1 MKLINLFTS
10 PAIISICNIIILV
23 YGLYGIKKLIKKFSK
38 CPKNL
43 TLFFKILFNNIKEN
57 IEVLLPGFIFLII
70 FILIGLYYAN
80 VRYLHAV
87 CILLISSCINVLIT
101 FLIVKTI
108 ESLQK
113 IKFENKFELTKN
125 IYIETLNSIINS
137 FGYIENGKSYNH
149 TVPCSNINTPSIKD
163 KFPNFKIHKN
173 LNKLQELEY
182 MKILTNEYNIELE
195 HLSNWIIPSFKQQA
209 ITKKFYKSL
218 NQLEFEINQII
229 QFKSIFDIDN
239 IDKNYNELKIKYPIL
254 EESLLNHLE
263 QALME
268 FWKYLYEENHNFYKY
283 ID

>member
-1 MKLINLFTS
+1 MKITIFTS
-10 PAIISICNIIILV
+10 SVITSICNIIILV
-23 YGLYGIKKLIKKFSK
+23 YGLYGIGKLIKRFSK
-38 CPKNL
+38 FPKNL
-43 TLFFKILFNNIKEN
+43 TLFFKILFNNIEEN

-70 FILIGLYYAN
+70 FILLGLYYAN
-80 VRYLHAV
+80 VRYVHAV

-101 FLIVKTI
+101 ILIVKTI
-108 ESLQK
+108 ETLQK

-137 FGYIENGKSYNH
+137 FGYIKNGKSYNNP
-149 TVPCSNINTPSIKD
+149 VPCTDINTPNIKD
-163 KFPNFKIHKN
+163 IFQNFEIHEN
-173 LNKLQELEY
+173 LSGLEDVKYLQ
-182 MKILTNEYNIELE
+182 ILTNEYNIELE

-209 ITKKFYKSL
+209 ITKRFYKVI
-218 NQLEFEINQII
+218 NQLEFEINRII
-229 QFKSIFDIDN
+229 QFKSIFGIDN

-254 EESLLNHLE
+254 KESLLNHLE

>member
-1 MKLINLFTS
+1 MKITIFTS
-10 PAIISICNIIILV
+10 SVITSICNIIILV
-23 YGLYGIKKLIKKFSK
+23 YGLYGIGKLIKRFSK
-38 CPKNL
+38 FPKNL
-43 TLFFKILFNNIKEN
+43 TLFFKILFNNIEEN

-70 FILIGLYYAN
+70 FILLGLYYAN
-80 VRYLHAV
+80 VRYVHAV

-101 FLIVKTI
+101 ILIVKTI
-108 ESLQK
+108 ETLQK

-137 FGYIENGKSYNH
+137 FGYIKNGKSYNNP
-149 TVPCSNINTPSIKD
+149 VPCTDINTPNIKD
-163 KFPNFKIHKN
+163 RFQNFEIHEN
-173 LNKLQELEY
+173 LSGLEDVKYLQ
-182 MKILTNEYNIELE
+182 ILTNEYNIELE

-209 ITKKFYKSL
+209 ITKRFYKVI
-218 NQLEFEINQII
+218 NQLEFEINRII
-229 QFKSIFDIDN
+229 QFKSIFGIDN

-254 EESLLNHLE
+254 KESLLNHLE

>member
-1 MKLINLFTS
+1 MKITIFTS
-10 PAIISICNIIILV
+10 SVITSICNIIILV
-23 YGLYGIKKLIKKFSK
+23 YGLYGIGKLIKRFSK
-38 CPKNL
+38 FPKNL
-43 TLFFKILFNNIKEN
+43 TLFFKILFNNIEEN

-70 FILIGLYYAN
+70 FILTGLYYAN
-80 VRYLHAV
+80 VRYVHAV

-101 FLIVKTI
+101 ILIVKTI

-137 FGYIENGKSYNH
+137 FGYIKKGKSYNNPVH
-149 TVPCSNINTPSIKD
+149 CTDINTPSIKD
-163 KFPNFKIHKN
+163 KFPNFMIHKN

-209 ITKKFYKSL
+209 ITKRFYKVI
-218 NQLEFEINQII
+218 NQLEFEINRII
-229 QFKSIFDIDN
+229 QFKSIFGIDN

-254 EESLLNHLE
+254 KESLLNHLE

>member
-1 MKLINLFTS
+1 MKITIFTS
-10 PAIISICNIIILV
+10 SVVTSICNIIILV
-23 YGLYGIKKLIKKFSK
+23 YGLYGIGKLIKRFSK
-38 CPKNL
+38 FPKNL
-43 TLFFKILFNNIKEN
+43 TLFFKILFNNIEEN
-57 IEVLLPGFIFLII
+57 IEVILLGFLFLII
-70 FILIGLYYAN
+70 FILLGLYYAN
-80 VRYLHAV
+80 VRYVHAV

-101 FLIVKTI
+101 ILIVKTI

-137 FGYIENGKSYNH
+137 FGYIEKGTPYENN
-149 TVPCSNINTPSIKD
+149 VPCSNINTPYIKD
-163 KFPNFKIHKN
+163 KFPNFMIHKN

-209 ITKKFYKSL
+209 ITKRFYKVI
-218 NQLEFEINQII
+218 NQLEFEINRII
-229 QFKSIFDIDN
+229 QFKSIFGIDN

-254 EESLLNHLE
+254 KESLLNHLE
-263 QALME
+263 RALME